1 MIIFPAIDII
11 DGKPVRL
18 TKGDYKTS
26 QQVFSSVQEAA
37 KDFEAKGARWLHL
50 VDLDGAK
57 AGEPVNHDLIAKTA
71 RSTSMKCEVGGGIR
85 TMEQID
91 WYLQNGLERVIL
103 GTAALRDEQLLK
115 SALEKYGECIAIG
128 LDAKNGLVSVAGWLE
143 DSSMDYV
150 EFARKME
157 EMGAKTLICTDI
169 SKDGTLSGPNLEM
182 LKTLQDNVSLQL
194 TASGG
199 IRDLN
204 NIADLADLHL
214 YGAICGKSLYS
225 GSLDLKEAIERGS
238 AC

>member
-1 MIIFPAIDII
+1 M
-11 DGKPVRL
+11 
-18 TKGDYKTS
+18 
-26 QQVFSSVQEAA
+26 
-37 KDFEAKGARWLHL
+37 
-50 VDLDGAK
+50 
-57 AGEPVNHDLIAKTA
+57 
-71 RSTSMKCEVGGGIR
+71 
-85 TMEQID
+85 
-91 WYLQNGLERVIL
+91 IL

-115 SALEKYGECIAIG
+115 SALEKYGERIAIG